1 MDSDSIKSFFTQHVE
16 KMVLVGVA
24 AFSLFLIYQ
33 GTSYPMF
40 KDTELKPEQ
49 LKNKATEVKKSID
62 DPHNEAV
69 LALLPPE
76 EPKTYPQRI
85 AQLQKQIPYSEY
97 PHRALEQVREDL
109 SIKRIDPKLL
119 PPIELRMTGVLAAMA
134 VRGGRNTTY
143 PVMELED
150 AEPPEAEEEK
160 PKSRDRRR
168 GRRGGNMDPMN
179 MGSDELMMMMEG
191 DPSMAGEAM
200 MGPMGSGPG
209 GMGMGGM
216 NMIRRLDP
224 KYNRGTKVT
233 GNPQA
238 MGGGNP
244 MGGGPGGAGT
254 AKPRP
259 LKTIPQSAY
268 FIAGTAALP
277 HKALVESYKVTYE
290 KTKGYKPMRDRPI
303 YLGYDVQR
311 ADVTGKAVDQ
321 LAEDDWVDV
330 DGWDRMNL
338 FALSW
343 WDGYAP
349 DVIPVD
355 YRDPKLTALIPPL
368 LIYDFT
374 HFATHPK
381 IPLKTMM
388 EIAREEA
395 DPLGGAAVPN
405 IFDTDG
411 GAEAAG
417 AAAAPGNNPMMGSQ
431 MGMGMD
437 SGMGMG
443 MESGMGMTGM
453 MTAEKNPAEFKLVRF
468 YDFFDPRFKNPP
480 QPGHDYVYRVRV
492 KLEDPNFPE
501 NPAMTP
507 SLRSLSPEVFQRVV
521 PKIKDAET
529 SKKRDF
535 VIHTPW
541 SEPSPAVRLPRLVN
555 LYAGPITEAA
565 SVKQVTIEKHEIDY
579 VRSPATA
586 KAVTTMWD
594 WRYAVAVPAPLDVQP
609 GSLLNATLDAEVVD
623 PLTLVVKTKPNSNVR
638 SNAVVLDIAGGEPLE
653 LQVEDDLTRPG
664 MVFVFDPVDG
674 GLKVL
679 EEIDDRFDYNMY
691 TFTDDKPKR
700 KEVSESEMMDAMDAT
715 YMQMGP

>member
-1 MDSDSIKSFFTQHVE
+1 
-16 KMVLVGVA
+16 MVLVGIA

-40 KDTELKPEQ
+40 KDTELQPEE
-49 LKNKATEVKKSID
+49 LETKASSVKKSID

-85 AQLQKQIPYSEY
+85 AQLQKQIPFDEY

-109 SIKRIDPKLL
+109 SIKRIDPKLVA
-119 PPIELRMTGVLAAMA
+119 PIELRMTGVLGAMA

-143 PVMELED
+143 PAMELED
-150 AEPPEAEEEK
+150 AEPPEVEEEK

-168 GRRGGNMDPMN
+168 GRRGGSEPSN
-179 MGSDELMMMMEG
+179 MGSDEMMMMMMGGG
-191 DPSMAGEAM
+191 DPSMGSDALMGMESQEG
-200 MGPMGSGPG
+200 GPMGLGA
-209 GMGMGGM
+209 MGGM
-216 NMIRRLDP
+216 SVTRRLEP
-224 KYNRGTKVT
+224 KYNRGTTVT
-233 GNPQA
+233 GNPQQNMGAA
-238 MGGGNP
+238 MGA
-244 MGGGPGGAGT
+244 GGAN

-268 FIAGTAALP
+268 FIAGTAAMP
-277 HKALVESYKVTYE
+277 HEALVESYKLTFE

-311 ADVTGKAVDQ
+311 ADVSKKSVDE
-321 LAEDDWVDV
+321 LGEDDWVDV

-349 DVIPVD
+349 DVIPAD

-395 DPLGGAAVPN
+395 DPLGNVVAPN
-405 IFDTDG
+405 IFDEDAEP
-411 GAEAAG
+411 GAAGRG
-417 AAAAPGNNPMMGSQ
+417 AAAAGANGMMGNE
-431 MGMGMD
+431 MGMEMGM
-437 SGMGMG
+437 GMGMG
-443 MESGMGMTGM
+443 MEAGGM
-453 MTAEKNPAEFKLVRF
+453 MTAEKNPAEFKMVRF

-501 NPAMTP
+501 NPALTP
-507 SLRSLSPEVFQRVV
+507 SLRSLSPEVFARVV
-521 PKIKDAET
+521 PKIKAAEST
-529 SKKRDF
+529 KKRDF

-541 SEPSPAVRLPRLVN
+541 SEPSSPVRLPRLVN
-555 LYAGPITEAA
+555 LYAGPITEPA
-565 SVKQVTIEKHEIDY
+565 STKDVQIENHEVEY
-579 VRSPATA
+579 VRSPPKA
-586 KAVTTMWD
+586 KAVATMWD
-594 WRYAVAVPAPLDVQP
+594 WRYAVAVPAPLDIQA
-609 GSLLNATLDAEVVD
+609 GSLLNDKLDAEIVD

-638 SNAVVLDIAGGEPLE
+638 SNAVVLDITGGEPLE
-653 LQVEDDLTRPG
+653 LHAEDELTRPG

-679 EEIDDRFDYNMY
+679 EEIDDKFDYNMY
-691 TFTDDKPKR
+691 TFTDDKPKP
-700 KEVSESEMMDAMDAT
+700 KQSNDMEMTDMMEAE

>member
-1 MDSDSIKSFFTQHVE
+1 MDSDTIKSFFAQHIE
-16 KMVLVGVA
+16 KIVLFGIG

-40 KDTELKPEQ
+40 KDTELKPED
-49 LKNKATEVKKSID
+49 LKSKATTVKKSID

-85 AQLQKQIPYSEY
+85 AQLQKQIPFSEY

-119 PPIELRMTGVLAAMA
+119 APIELRMTGVLGAMA
-134 VRGGRNTTY
+134 TLGRGPTTY
-143 PVMELED
+143 PVMNLEN
-150 AEPPEAEEEK
+150 AEPPEVEEEK

-168 GRRGGNMDPMN
+168 GRRGGSDPMG
-179 MGSDELMMMMEG
+179 MGGEEMMMMMMEG
-191 DPSMAGEAM
+191 DPSMGSDAM
-200 MGPMGSGPG
+200 MGMESTGPG
-209 GMGMGGM
+209 GMGAMSM
-216 NMIRRLDP
+216 TRRLEP
-224 KYNRGTKVT
+224 KYNRGAKIT
-233 GNPQA
+233 GNAQA
-238 MGGGNP
+238 MGNPVGG
-244 MGGGPGGAGT
+244 GT

-277 HKALVESYKVTYE
+277 HKALVESYKVTFE
-290 KTKGYKPMRDRPI
+290 KTKGYKPLRDRPI

-311 ADVTGKAVDQ
+311 ADVSQKSVDE
-321 LAEDDWVDV
+321 LGDDDWVDV
-330 DGWDRMNL
+330 DGWERMNL
-338 FALSW
+338 YALSW

-349 DVIPVD
+349 DVIPAD

-381 IPLKTMM
+381 IPLKTMV

-395 DPLGGAAVPN
+395 DPMRGRVMPD
-405 IFDTDG
+405 IFNTDG
-411 GAEAAG
+411 EQPAG
-417 AAAAPGNNPMMGSQ
+417 AARGAAAMGNNPMMGGA
-431 MGMGMD
+431 MGME
-437 SGMGMG
+437 MG
-443 MESGMGMTGM
+443 MESGMGMGMGGM
-453 MTAEKNPAEFKLVRF
+453 MTAEKNPAEYKMVRF

-507 SLRSLSPEVFQRVV
+507 TLRSLSPEVFARVV
-521 PKIKDAET
+521 PKIKAAEAT
-529 SKKRDF
+529 KKRDF

-555 LYAGPITEAA
+555 LYAGPIIEPA
-565 SVKQVTIEKHEIDY
+565 STKEVTIEQHVVEV
-579 VRSPATA
+579 VRNAPTA
-586 KAVTTMWD
+586 KTVTTVWD
-594 WRYAVAVPAPLDVQP
+594 WKYAVAVPAPLDVQA
-609 GSLLNATLDAEVVD
+609 GSLLNAKLDAEVVD
-623 PLTLVVKTKPNSNVR
+623 PLTLLVKTKPNSNVR
-638 SNAVVLDIAGGEPLE
+638 SNAVVLDITGGEPLQ
-653 LQVEDDLTRPG
+653 LQAEDDLTRPG

-700 KEVSESEMMDAMDAT
+700 PESSATDMMDAMDAD